1 MAYYMKYSTD
11 IYNVYLKYISPD
23 DIFSYS
29 IDEVFCDLT
38 SYLKTYNVTAKE
50 LVSKI
55 IMDVYRTTGIT
66 ATAGIGTNMFL
77 CKVAMDILAKHAEP
91 DCNGVRI
98 AILDERSFR
107 KNYGHILQ
115 LQIFGEL
122 ERDIAKVLKDMVFI
136 QWEM

>member
-1 MAYYMKYSTD
+1 
-11 IYNVYLKYISPD
+11 
-23 DIFSYS
+23 
-29 IDEVFCDLT
+29 
-38 SYLKTYNVTAKE
+38 
-50 LVSKI
+50 
-55 IMDVYRTTGIT
+55 MDVYRTTGIT

-115 LQIFGEL
+115 LQIL
-122 ERDIAKVLKDMVFI
+122 ESWKGI
-136 QWEM
+136 